1 LQFESIMSLT
11 ERSIGNYET
20 QLYHADIL

>member
-1 LQFESIMSLT
+1 MSLT
-11 ERSIGNYET
+11 ERSIGTYET